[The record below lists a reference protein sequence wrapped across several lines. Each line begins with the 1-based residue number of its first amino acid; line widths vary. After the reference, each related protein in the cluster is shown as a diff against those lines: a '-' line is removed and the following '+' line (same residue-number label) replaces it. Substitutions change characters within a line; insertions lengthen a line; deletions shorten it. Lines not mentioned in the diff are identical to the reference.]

1 MMRTPRRTPVKNYFD
16 YERERRRK
24 EVEAIS
30 GFADPRR
37 GWEIIE
43 RRRKARERT
52 DPDTDTDDP
61 DAESPP
67 PSTDKPE
74 DEPMRRDTRSVA
86 GD

>member
-1 MMRTPRRTPVKNYFD
+1 MRNYFD

-43 RRRKARERT
+43 KRRKARERA
-52 DPDTDTDDP
+52 DHAAD
-61 DAESPP
+61 DAESESTP
-67 PSTDKPE
+67 PSEDKPE
-74 DEPMRRDTRSVA
+74 DEPPARMRPDTDSSA
-86 GD
+86 GE

>member
-1 MMRTPRRTPVKNYFD
+1 VRNYFD

-52 DPDTDTDDP
+52 DPDTDET
-61 DAESPP
+61 DAESTPQ
-67 PSTDKPE
+67 SADKPE

>member
-1 MMRTPRRTPVKNYFD
+1 VRNYFD

-52 DPDTDTDDP
+52 DPDTDDT

-67 PSTDKPE
+67 PPTDKPE